1 MGNLFRPANAVL
13 RALPAR
19 ERLPHNHRL
28 PPIYRPVNEGPAEV
42 PLEGEFARSPRLAL
56 VDAALIAADDSLTVR
71 RVAQAAGL
79 KDAAEARALVRQLQ
93 ELYEREGSAFEVV
106 EVAGGFQLLT
116 RPEVYPWLVRLRK
129 ASSELRLS
137 AAARETLAI
146 IAYRQPIMRA
156 DIEAIRGVQCADV
169 LRQLME
175 KNLVRIAGRDDSLG
189 RPVLYGTTKKF
200 LQVFGLKSLKDLP
213 QVEELRPAGPEAAE
227 PEPSA

>member
-19 ERLPHNHRL
+19 AQLPHDHRL
-28 PPIYRPVNEGPAEV
+28 PLVYRPVNEGPAET
-42 PLEGEFARSPRLAL
+42 PLQGEFARAPRLAL
-56 VDAALIAADDSLTVR
+56 VEAALIAADDPLTAR
-71 RVAQAAGL
+71 RLGQAAGL

-116 RPEVYPWLVRLRK
+116 RPAVYPWLVRLRK
-129 ASSELRLS
+129 ASSELRLT

-169 LRQLME
+169 LR
-175 KNLVRIAGRDDSLG
+175 
-189 RPVLYGTTKKF
+189 
-200 LQVFGLKSLKDLP
+200 
-213 QVEELRPAGPEAAE
+213 
-227 PEPSA
+227 